1 MPIYEYDC
9 PDCGAMFEHLAK
21 RFDEPAPIC
30 PGCGSVRSRR
40 RISAVRVVKS
50 KADWQERQ
58 DRAASGSLQEQAQ
71 FLQQA
76 GELAEQVTQNL
87 DASAYQELLRE
98 RARGASDADLKE
110 LGDALVPPGA
120 ADVRIEHDHHHHHSE
135 DEQNQAKSAAK
146 PVRRKHLGWA

>member
-30 PGCGSVRSRR
+30 PGCGSARSRR

-50 KADWQERQ
+50 KAEWQERQ
-58 DRAASGSLQEQAQ
+58 ERAASGSLQEQAQ

-120 ADVRIEHDHHHHHSE
+120 ADVRIEHEHHHSG